1 MTYDEI
7 FSLFYIKHDDVL
19 FFKKDENIAY
29 EEMIGMLHG
38 VGAIPYIRK
47 IFDTLTFNDETRTL
61 TYTLKNPVDNETDND
76 FVADLFS
83 DGMVINWLRQ
93 EADTTINTSVL
104 IGGKEEKKLQGNY
117 KTIID
122 RLESAELKL
131 KKKARNHQ
139 YYYGAFS

>member
-7 FSLFYIKHDDVL
+7 FSRFYIKHDDVL
-19 FFKKDENIAY
+19 FFKKDEDIAY

-47 IFDTLTFNDETRTL
+47 IFNTLTFNDSDKIL
-61 TYTLKNPVDNETDND
+61 TYQLANSPDENMADN

-83 DGMVINWLRQ
+83 DGMVVQWLRQ
-93 EADTTINTSVL
+93 EADTTLNTSVL

-122 RLESAELKL
+122 RADNAELKL
-131 KKKARNHQ
+131 KKKARNYQ
-139 YYYGAFS
+139 YYYGVVS